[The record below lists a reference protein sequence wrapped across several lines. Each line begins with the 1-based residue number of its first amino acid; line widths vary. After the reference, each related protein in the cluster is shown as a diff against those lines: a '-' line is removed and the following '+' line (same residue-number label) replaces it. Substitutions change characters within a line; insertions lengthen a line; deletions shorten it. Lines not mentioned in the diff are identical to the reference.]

1 MLKKRAKCYLN
12 YLKQNNINE
21 INITSERME
30 KAENDL
36 NNFYNKVK
44 IKTEK
49 EFDKIYKEEIF
60 I

>member
-1 MLKKRAKCYLN
+1 
-12 YLKQNNINE
+12 
-21 INITSERME
+21 ME